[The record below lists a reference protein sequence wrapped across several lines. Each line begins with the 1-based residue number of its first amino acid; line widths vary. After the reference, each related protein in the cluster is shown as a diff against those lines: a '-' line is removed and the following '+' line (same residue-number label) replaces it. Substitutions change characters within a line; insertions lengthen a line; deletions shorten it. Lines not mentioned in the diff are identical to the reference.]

1 MRIVLPARTRTQIY
15 MSRISSVLL
24 SAAEKDTR
32 AGQREA
38 SRSALDSPLAERA
51 PSQSAERAP
60 SQLAERAPS
69 QSAVA
74 ETPDGGDAAVSAPD
88 GGKTG
93 GGKRRG
99 SIKGKGG
106 KGSTNKDAV
115 EAAVPLPAF
124 AGGSMVQID
133 MDCKLKVLSSHLLV
147 RKKRQHQRQ
156 LAYEREMRTAE
167 ALVEKQRE
175 MQAARAMF
183 SGSAAYRVEASA
195 SNAIT
200 DLAAQ
205 VQAARLVTRWGR
217 W

>member
-38 SRSALDSPLAERA
+38 SRSALDSP
-51 PSQSAERAP
+51 
-60 SQLAERAPS
+60 LAERAPS